1 MFYMGILAITGVLE
15 HLIFILELFLSIYMP
30 WGEYKVHIET
40 FWHIQMADYISI
52 CKFFL
57 RCNVFNTLSNTY
69 LGDTGFMLK
78 CSWFLSVLTVNASSV
93 VSIANNEQSF
103 LWQ

>member
-1 MFYMGILAITGVLE
+1 MNLCAGAG
-15 HLIFILELFLSIYMP
+15 S
-30 WGEYKVHIET
+30 GRYKVCIET
-40 FWHIQMADYISI
+40 FWHIQMANYISI

-57 RCNVFNTLSNTY
+57 KCNVLNIISNMC

-78 CSWFLSVLTVNASSV
+78 CSWFLSVLTVNNSSII
-93 VSIANNEQSF
+93 SIANNEQSF